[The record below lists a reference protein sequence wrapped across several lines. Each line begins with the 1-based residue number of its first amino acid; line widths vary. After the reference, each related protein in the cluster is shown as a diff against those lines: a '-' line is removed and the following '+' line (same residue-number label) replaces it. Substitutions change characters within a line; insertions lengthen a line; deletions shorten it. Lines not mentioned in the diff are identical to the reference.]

1 MREVVRRQP
10 GIRSIGVLAFVAGLM
25 GGQVWASTGVTLVG
39 FSPEEEVNIRV
50 YRSASP
56 GVVNLTTTAV
66 AHDFFLNPIP
76 QRGTGSGAIIDRAG
90 HVLTNFHVIEGARR
104 LEVTLADGS
113 KRQAKFVGG
122 DPSNDLAVIKIDAP
136 PEQLT
141 VIPLG
146 DSSTLVVGQK
156 VLAIGNPFG
165 FDRTLTVGIV
175 SSLGRTIRAEGGRT
189 IRGII
194 QTDAAINPGNS
205 GGPLLNSKGEIIGV
219 NTAIFSPTGGS
230 VGVGFAIPIDSAKRI
245 LPELISRGYVAHPYV
260 GITGQE
266 IFPALAN
273 ALRLPTTEGIMV
285 VEVAQ
290 GSPAHRAGVRGGNEV
305 LQIGNTLVRVGGDV
319 ITEIDGT
326 RIRTFDEF
334 SDYIDSKRPNDT
346 IRLTINRKG
355 RVSVVG
361 VKLRERP
368 RG

>member
-1 MREVVRRQP
+1 
-10 GIRSIGVLAFVAGLM
+10 
-25 GGQVWASTGVTLVG
+25 
-39 FSPEEEVNIRV
+39 
-50 YRSASP
+50 
-56 GVVNLTTTAV
+56 V

-76 QRGTGSGAIIDRAG
+76 QKGTGSGAIIDRAG

-113 KRQAKFVGG
+113 KRPAKVVGG
-122 DPSNDLAVIKIDAP
+122 DPNNDLAVIRIDVS

-146 DSSTLVVGQK
+146 DSSKLVVGQK
-156 VLAIGNPFG
+156 VLAIGNTFG
-165 FDRTLTVGIV
+165 FDRTLTIGII
-175 SSLGRTIRAEGGRT
+175 SSLGRTIRAEGGRM
-189 IRGII
+189 IRGIV

-205 GGPLLNSKGEIIGV
+205 GGPLLNSNGEIIGV
-219 NTAIFSPTGGS
+219 NTAIFSPSGGS

-245 LPELISRGYVAHPYV
+245 LPELISRGYVARPYL

-266 IFPALAN
+266 LSPALAN
-273 ALRLPTTEGIMV
+273 ALRLQTTEGIMV

-290 GSPAHRAGVRGGNEV
+290 GSPAHRAGVKGGNEV

-326 RIRTFDEF
+326 QIRTFDEF
-334 SDYIDSKRPNDT
+334 SDFIDSKRPEDT

-355 RVSVVG
+355 RVSVVE